1 MSNLKQ
7 AVKIVPKLR
16 FPEFSDEWQSKKPE
30 YITKINQGLQIPI
43 SDRLTREEPN
53 SYFYITN
60 EFIKQGSA
68 KKYFIKNPNESVI
81 ADKED
86 LLMTRTGN
94 TGIVVTGIRGVFH
107 NNFFKI
113 KRDKDQVSKGFLYY
127 FLTSEITQRLILRLA
142 GNSTIPDLNHG
153 DFYKILI
160 NIPSIKEQEKI
171 AGFLT
176 AVVEKINILEQK
188 LKLMQKYKK
197 GLMQQIFSQ
206 KLRFKDANGQNYPSW
221 QTKKLGEISDITT
234 GKLDANEMSSKGK
247 YRFYTCAKDY
257 YMIDEYA
264 FDTEALL
271 ISGNGANVGYIHYY
285 KGKFNAYQRTYVLN
299 NFTESIFYIKQFLDE
314 FLSKRIFQEKFD
326 GSMPYIVLSTLK
338 DMLIDLPTITEQ
350 NKIAD
355 YLMCIDEKIESEERM
370 LEKAKKFKKALL
382 QQMFV

>member
-16 FPEFSDEWQSKKPE
+16 FPEFSDEWQTKKLE
-30 YITKINQGLQIPI
+30 DITKINQGLQIPI

>member
-16 FPEFSDEWQSKKPE
+16 FPEFSDEWQTKKLE
-30 YITKINQGLQIPI
+30 DITKINQGLQIPI

-197 GLMQQIFSQ
+197 GLMQQTFSQ